1 MTFPQREK
9 GEGLRSETRDP
20 TFTQHTFESS
30 RQESEEQAHIKR
42 DERGTRFEVNVSV
55 SRKSA

>member
-1 MTFPQREK
+1 VGVSKNDFSPK
-9 GEGLRSETRDP
+9 RDKRNS

-30 RQESEEQAHIKR
+30 RQESEEQVHIKR

>member
-1 MTFPQREK
+1 
-9 GEGLRSETRDP
+9 
-20 TFTQHTFESS
+20 QHTFESS

>member
-1 MTFPQREK
+1 MIFPQEERK
-9 GEGLRSETRDP
+9 KTRGS
-20 TFTQHTFESS
+20 TFTQHTLESS